1 MATSNVTVRIFDGT
15 GELFPQ
21 GTQILLTITDGNQK
35 QILRQYFN
43 AGEIR
48 LQGLPFY
55 DNFGDNYAVIAFVE
69 GHRQAGYA
77 PVKLSP
83 NQDAT
88 VDLMLIPN
96 APVFNYAGLSWDV
109 AKAKLPFLA
118 ALPGQSD
125 ADAQERFSQLIET
138 NGSKSLACMLNLV
151 TAMEAIDLDGRSPV
165 SFIRQ
170 IRWDYKF
177 PAQDRFFAYCDAA
190 LVDAVRAAA
199 AKGEFAPEHGSEIF
213 HPGATLSWKQ
223 VEYPE
228 ANVQLT
234 FHTNPIDCVPSSNW
248 VTVEPDIDYYKDLAA
263 HSILEVC
270 RNELTGSL
278 TEPADVFVLR
288 WIEQRRLGRPDFTPG
303 YTLRRE

>member
-1 MATSNVTVRIFDGT
+1 MATSSLVVRIFDGT
-15 GELFPQ
+15 GQMFPA
-21 GTQILLTITDGNQK
+21 GTQVLLSVTDGNQK
-35 QILRQYFN
+35 QVVRDYFTT
-43 AGEIR
+43 GKVRI
-48 LQGLPFY
+48 QGLPFY
-55 DNFGDNYAVIAFVE
+55 DNFGDNYAVIAFIE
-69 GHRQAGYA
+69 GYRQAGYA
-77 PVKLSP
+77 PVRLSP
-83 NQDAT
+83 SEDAT
-88 VDLMLIPN
+88 VDLMLIPRN
-96 APVFNYAGLSWDV
+96 PSFNYAGLSWSA

-118 ALPGQSD
+118 PLSGRSD
-125 ADAQERFSQLIET
+125 ADARERFSQLMET

-151 TAMEAIDLDGRSPV
+151 TAMQAIDLDGRSPV

-177 PAQDRFFAYCDAA
+177 PAQDRFFAYCDAT

-199 AKGEFAPEHGSEIF
+199 AKGAFEPEHGSEIF

-234 FHTNPIDCVPSSNW
+234 FHTNPIDCVPGSGW
-248 VTVEPDIDYYKDLAA
+248 VTLEPDIDYYKDLAA

-270 RNELTGSL
+270 RNGLTGSL

-288 WIEQRRLGRPDFTPG
+288 WIEQRRLGRPDFAPG
-303 YTLRRE
+303 YTLRPS